1 MVFTSPTTE
10 QFPHYH
16 EYGQQSPTPLMFG
29 HSPRGLNPAAQEFI
43 TPTRT
48 SGKPTQGN
56 MPVNSEKRITT
67 PLRLTPVTQT
77 PIMSAPTGPPANQE
91 VSQVEAEMTVNNGAN
106 NSKES
111 KDRGKKE
118 EQSMMRDFASSNES
132 QKATTDSTIQA
143 DNTRHAE
150 ERLSPTKKTHGP
162 WSKHNKNKKA
172 KNQAT
177 QGNRAMEN
185 ESKEHGRKDPG
196 NKTQPKTSQQQNRG
210 NKSITSNHGTAQD
223 PPAPIDNL
231 AASAQNVHGSTDSTK
246 ESSIVTENPVA
257 AQSYSSDKPA
267 KPADKDVDKQHNDK
281 SKARK
286 QDQADRKDTS
296 SKAAKGKGKSA
307 STEVNA
313 LPQPVVPGATW
324 VETEPKKS
332 TKKKSAKRNASKVK
346 ASAKPTDDSMP
357 SAPASKESDVK
368 GEKGEQPQT
377 SKREDGSDGQP
388 KGNQEKAGSKSQ
400 DTPTGTAP
408 ARSGTTAE
416 AKKLEDSTNQANEGS
431 QNTSKEPATTS
442 QVKKWKGKNQKA
454 PSSNPP
460 ISQTVTS
467 QDKKQT
473 EPSTPNEKLETERR
487 DTMSSLSQADIGSI
501 LGDNDKVTLTSS
513 GTKTPNLRDA
523 PAPNGSPW
531 RKDDKSKGP
540 ETKNEESNN
549 AVPETL
555 GEGEERKGG

>member
-91 VSQVEAEMTVNNGAN
+91 VSQVEAEMAVNNGAN

>member
-1 MVFTSPTTE
+1 
-10 QFPHYH
+10 
-16 EYGQQSPTPLMFG
+16 
-29 HSPRGLNPAAQEFI
+29 
-43 TPTRT
+43 
-48 SGKPTQGN
+48 
-56 MPVNSEKRITT
+56 
-67 PLRLTPVTQT
+67 
-77 PIMSAPTGPPANQE
+77 
-91 VSQVEAEMTVNNGAN
+91 
-106 NSKES
+106 
-111 KDRGKKE
+111 
-118 EQSMMRDFASSNES
+118 
-132 QKATTDSTIQA
+132 
-143 DNTRHAE
+143 
-150 ERLSPTKKTHGP
+150 
-162 WSKHNKNKKA
+162 
-172 KNQAT
+172 
-177 QGNRAMEN
+177 MEN

-196 NKTQPKTSQQQNRG
+196 NKTQPKTSQQQNR
-210 NKSITSNHGTAQD
+210 
-223 PPAPIDNL
+223 APIDNL

-246 ESSIVTENPVA
+246 ESSIVTEDPVA

>member
-16 EYGQQSPTPLMFG
+16 EYGQQSPTPQMFG

-91 VSQVEAEMTVNNGAN
+91 VSQVEAEMAVNNGAN